1 MPAEEDTNGGGTT
14 QAKEIFKTTLSVN
27 GQAGCRSIALA
38 HQDKLGGRR
47 AEEVGWRRTAGVRV
61 CFSGTCWLWP
71 RLLRIPRRFTRFLSL
86 LSPRCR
92 SPRTSLFFGR
102 RPRRPTEVELQETL
116 SKTAFPAVFTY
127 GLTTRITLFATVDQS
142 LAYFNQHTASGDR
155 TRSSSGF
162 DDSLFFV
169 RYTLLASQTAE
180 SLFRVTPFVGAYLPT
195 GSYQKSDQYGRLP
208 PFLQTGSGA
217 VDPYFG
223 WAGLMLA
230 KQWGFQWDTT
240 YRYNTPAS
248 PGFTLGDTLEA
259 DAHFGHLLYPLHL
272 PDGTTNWL
280 WAVVESNLYWYQ
292 PSRVSGRIDDY
303 TGGTLWLIDPGLEY
317 YSVQWVAACVIRVP
331 LFEQWNQPGY
341 PGPRVGFFLFYQYEF
356 TMPHWL
362 GDR

>member
-1 MPAEEDTNGGGTT
+1 MAQNSWRARLLLWYLLALATFVAYPATLHALPVTFVTALPVAQDEFIFRT
-14 QAKEIFKTTLSVN
+14 QATPTYGSGI
-27 GQAGCRSIALA
+27 AGDLI
-38 HQDKLGGRR
+38 
-47 AEEVGWRRTAGVRV
+47 
-61 CFSGTCWLWP
+61 
-71 RLLRIPRRFTRFLSL
+71 
-86 LSPRCR
+86 
-92 SPRTSLFFGR
+92 
-102 RPRRPTEVELQETL
+102 
-116 SKTAFPAVFTY
+116 KTAFPAVFTY